1 MSDWLH
7 SPHVGTSGQLKGRHN
22 LGFDCALQN
31 TQSSVLAVPAQHCQL
46 KVGLSLVD
54 ELCEIRYTEHE
65 CHASTSTSPP
75 THSEADHSKSQAFS
89 DVKHYENNVHAATQ
103 LYNDRVLVIPWSH
116 RFVLQLVL
124 SSDCTVVTTITMIRA
139 TKRPGLIF
147 SPTSCPLATS
157 CMSTQRHAWAHNVM
171 DTSSER
177 KAGSPSSADPQGPMF
192 SKLSQ
197 TYCRRNVHWQLLYFT
212 DPTDGGSRGFF
223 NQTNRPHALNLIY
236 SVSLVA
242 SHSAHFLLLGRVQ
255 REGIKALTQEWRKI
269 AVTYSRL

>member
-1 MSDWLH
+1 
-7 SPHVGTSGQLKGRHN
+7 
-22 LGFDCALQN
+22 
-31 TQSSVLAVPAQHCQL
+31 VPAQHCQL

-157 CMSTQRHAWAHNVM
+157 CMSTQRHGYLLRKE
-171 DTSSER
+171 SRFSEFCR
-177 KAGSPSSADPQGPMF
+177 SARSDVQ
-192 SKLSQ
+192 Q
-197 TYCRRNVHWQLLYFT
+197 AVANLLQKKRALT
-212 DPTDGGSRGFF
+212 TTVLHRPHRWGGSRGFF

>member
-157 CMSTQRHAWAHNVM
+157 CMSTQRHGYLLRKE
-171 DTSSER
+171 SRFSEFCR
-177 KAGSPSSADPQGPMF
+177 SARSDVQ
-192 SKLSQ
+192 Q
-197 TYCRRNVHWQLLYFT
+197 AVANLLQKKRALT
-212 DPTDGGSRGFF
+212 T
-223 NQTNRPHALNLIY
+223 TVLHRPHRWGVKGVFQSNESTSCPEFNLF
-236 SVSLVA
+236 SVPCS
-242 SHSAHFLLLGRVQ
+242 F
-255 REGIKALTQEWRKI
+255 T
-269 AVTYSRL
+269 